1 MLIETPRFG
10 KLEVSEEK
18 VLTFPEGLLGFRD
31 FKRFVFHQ
39 PAPDAVLL
47 WMQSIELPALAFVV
61 ADPRMFKPDYA
72 VNVTAAQLEPLE
84 LTDPSKASVWVILTV
99 PEDPTKMT
107 ANLQGPL
114 VVNAEKQLGAQ
125 IVINEEGVTTK
136 YPVLEGLR
144 KRHTACSA

>member
-10 KLEVSEEK
+10 KLEVSEER
-18 VLTFPEGLLGFRD
+18 VVTFAEGLLGFRD
-31 FKRFVFHQ
+31 FKRFFFHQ

-47 WMQSIELPALAFVV
+47 WMQSLELPALAFVV
-61 ADPRMFKPDYA
+61 ADPRMFKPDYT
-72 VNVTAAQLEPLE
+72 VNVTAMQLDPLL
-84 LTDPSKASVWVILTV
+84 LTDLTKATVWVILTV

-114 VVNAEKQLGAQ
+114 VVNLEKKLGAQ
-125 IVINEEGVTTK
+125 VVINEEGMTTK